1 MLSINNRLQRNKR
14 NLATIH
20 IFVIFLLSSFFT
32 GFITGCKG
40 ATFSTG
46 SDNHSTYHP
55 TNPPT
60 TTPTTP
66 LPTTPVVTTNNGY
79 EQYKDSLVIP
89 IEITK
94 LDVIICVDN
103 STSMSQEQSRLGA
116 GFDSFTRALIASNLD
131 YQLGFIASDMS
142 GTGPTQDGN
151 LLPIGRNT
159 NNGYILASGDTNQ
172 AYNFR
177 RTIERPETGSSD
189 ERCIYAVITAL
200 QKNQH
205 GMIRS
210 DADLAIV
217 IISDEDSR
225 GEGGTHGR
233 PLISGKD
240 YGTDLVTEAA
250 RIKGNKKVT
259 IGAIIVKPGS
269 NDSCLYEQQ
278 AQGEDADPHYGIQ
291 YQAAADATNGVVG
304 SICDTNYNYH
314 LEQMSQ
320 KLVSTEVSI
329 DLQCVP
335 EQTEERP
342 VIVEGFSQSSYSVS
356 GSSIVFNSP
365 ITQGDKINYSYWC
378 RLN

>member
-1 MLSINNRLQRNKR
+1 MLNIIKNKLQRKKKEGT
-14 NLATIH
+14 TIRV
-20 IFVIFLLSSFFT
+20 FTIFLLSSFLI

-40 ATFSTG
+40 ATLSTG
-46 SDNHSTYHP
+46 ADNYSTTHP
-55 TNPPT
+55 TTPTTTTPTT

-66 LPTTPVVTTNNGY
+66 VVNNGY
-79 EQYKDSLVIP
+79 QQYQESLTVP
-89 IEITK
+89 TQITK
-94 LDVIICVDN
+94 LDVIFCVDN
-103 STSMSQEQSRLGA
+103 SSSMSQEQSRLGA
-116 GFDSFTRALIASNLD
+116 GFNSFTRQLIASNLD
-131 YQLGFIASDMS
+131 YQVGFITSDML

-172 AYNFR
+172 AYNFQ
-177 RTIERPETGSSD
+177 RTIERPEIGSSD
-189 ERCIYAVITAL
+189 ERCIYAAITAI
-200 QKNQH
+200 KRNQN
-205 GMIRS
+205 GIIRS
-210 DADLAIV
+210 DADLAII

-240 YGTDLVTEAA
+240 YGTDLATEAA

-269 NDSCLYEQQ
+269 NDNCLYQQQ
-278 AQGEDADPHYGIQ
+278 AQGEDASPQYGVQ

-304 SICDTNYNYH
+304 SICDANYNYH

-320 KLVSTEVSI
+320 RLVSTDISI

-335 EQTEERP
+335 DQTEGRE
-342 VIVEGFSQSSYSVS
+342 VIVEGFSESSYSVS

-365 ITQGDKINYSYWC
+365 VTQGDTINYSYWC
-378 RLN
+378 RVN